1 MTRLP
6 LLALAAFALTLAF
19 AVPAGAKVTP
29 RIVLGGNADITEF
42 PFQVALFEPAVGTP
56 DQSQFCGGVIV
67 NATHVITAAHC
78 LFDFSRANQVAHPD
92 DIEVFAGSANLAD
105 LSPTLAP
112 VATTSF
118 DPRYDPSTNDYDVGV
133 ITLKNDLTMPQ
144 ANIDSI
150 QYINDPDLTAAL
162 AADPATPAFVTGWGD
177 TTEGGFPTSLLQKAT
192 VPLVPDATCATD
204 YAGDATITPRMF
216 CAGGGDPTSPGSV
229 PDSCQ
234 GDSGGPIV
242 VGTPGNYKLAGL
254 VDSGEGCGHAAFPGI
269 YTRVSSPDLQS
280 FLGLFSFTQAP
291 IQNSPGTTMTGGN
304 APGQTLTCDP
314 GAWDGATTT
323 AYQFVNSAG
332 QALTPLSAGGNT
344 YTIQASDLG
353 TSIVCQVKVSNDGG
367 YGFGRSRAV
376 FVPAPVAPAPPLTP
390 PSPAGDTDAP
400 SLRVAH
406 KSCTKT
412 SCTVKIKVR
421 DASPSSGIAKVRA
434 TLNFARKVRCKSRKA
449 GAAKKKR
456 TCTTRAHRTL
466 RAGAGKGG
474 VFTITVKHLTP
485 GTGYTITLL
494 PIDKAGNRPQFSTIT
509 SIRTKPRH
517 RSLLS

>member
-1 MTRLP
+1 
-6 LLALAAFALTLAF
+6 
-19 AVPAGAKVTP
+19 VPAGAKVTP

-56 DQSQFCGGVIV
+56 DQSQFCGGVLV

-78 LFDFSRANQVAHPD
+78 LFDFSEANQVTHPD
-92 DIEVFAGSANLAD
+92 DIEVFAGSADLAD
-105 LSPTLAP
+105 TNATLAP
-112 VATTSF
+112 VARTSF
-118 DPRYDPSTNDYDVGV
+118 DPRYDPSINDYDVGV
-133 ITLKNDLTMPQ
+133 ITLKDALPTPQ
-144 ANIDSI
+144 ANIAPI
-150 QYINDPDLTAAL
+150 PYINDADLTADL
-162 AADPATPAFVTGWGD
+162 AALTPTPAFVTGWGD
-177 TTEGGFPTSLLQKAT
+177 TTEGGTATNLLQKAT
-192 VPLVPDATCATD
+192 VPLVPDATCTAD
-204 YAGDATITPRMF
+204 YIGDATITAHMF
-216 CAGGGDPTSPGSV
+216 CAGGGDTSLPDPV
-229 PDSCQ
+229 ADSCQ

-242 VGTPGNYKLAGL
+242 VGTPGSYQLAGL

-269 YTRVSSPDLQS
+269 YTRVSSPELQT

-291 IQNSPGTTMTGGN
+291 IQNTDTTMTGGN
-304 APGQTLTCDP
+304 APGQTLTCDS

-323 AYQFVNSAG
+323 EYQFLNSG
-332 QALTPLSAGGNT
+332 GKELTPLSAGGNS

-353 TSIVCQVKVSNDGG
+353 TAIVCQTKVSNDGG
-367 YGFGRSRAV
+367 YGFGRSRGV

-390 PSPAGDTDAP
+390 PSPAGDSDAP

-406 KSCTKT
+406 KACTKT
-412 SCTVKIKVR
+412 SCTVKINVR

-434 TLNFARKVRCKSRKA
+434 TLNFVRKVRCKSRQA

-456 TCTTRAHRTL
+456 TCTTRAHRSL
-466 RAGAGKGG
+466 RASAGRGG

-494 PIDKAGNRPQFSTIT
+494 PFDKAGNRPQFSTIT